1 MKPIRLTLAGLQ
13 SYREEQS
20 IDFSKMQDC
29 GLFGIF
35 GPTGS
40 GKSTILD
47 GMTLAL
53 FGAVSR
59 ASHNTQGII
68 NSACD
73 QVAVSLTFELHIQGE
88 RQFYRIDRTYRRK
101 RQAPESCE
109 PRISKLIRLAEPEAD
124 SGTVLA
130 DKPTEVNQA
139 VENLLGLHY
148 DDFTRAVVLPQN
160 QFQEFLLMAKKD
172 KRDMLERLFCLE
184 EYGQKLSQK
193 IAVGRRLAEEA
204 MSQAAG
210 ALGVLQDC
218 TDEAVQ
224 EAKLNAQTLAGQ
236 RRQAVLA
243 HESQKQAHA
252 AGQLIYRLSRTREA
266 LLVRQAVLDGQSE
279 SILLDRQRLDAAR
292 RAEPIWPDLLE
303 CEDLDREISQLQQT
317 FAARQTAADSLA
329 QEMTVS
335 AKLLAADQGQAESL
349 RNDLEA
355 QISRLASSINLISQK
370 ETLADRL
377 AQTEQLQ
384 AEANALE
391 SAARKAAAD
400 LDRLVRLQQTCLQ
413 KFNLRRQ
420 TLNVDPDWRQTLERW
435 LQAGEQQRVAV
446 EERQAEMARSQLLAD
461 SLTRLAEQE
470 QAASAFMT
478 HEAADIF
485 RTASARLQDGEA
497 CPLCGS
503 GVHPHPAH
511 LQEPP
516 AHYQDDADYQALQKQ
531 LVLTGE
537 RLSASR
543 LQLALLEEKNVAA
556 ANAVAALLA
565 ANPGLDQRTDPA
577 GDLHKLYYQEKA
589 QSELDQQIIRLAADN
604 QQHLQTLQDESTRQ
618 AALAARIEGQRQ
630 LALELQGQMNQ
641 LDLAL
646 GASLPDWPAEQP
658 SAAMILQRQADLEQQ
673 KITIEQNSRLL
684 AARHRQLEEQHQS
697 AEKQSIVL
705 KTSLEMYK
713 ERQTKVM
720 AHLAKAMADGGFAD
734 LAELAAARLE
744 PAIIDALAEQ
754 LQRFDEE
761 RRDLQL
767 QIRQCDDQLH
777 GDLLDEAAWLLLDSR
792 YQEAVQNLERAVRQA
807 DLADHKLS
815 ELLEREKIRQQ
826 KEADYRSAANRRDRI
841 SQIESLIRGNAFVEY
856 VAEERLRAIVA
867 EATEYLETM
876 TRYRYALELD
886 AEMSFV
892 IRDQMN
898 GGEVRAASSLS
909 GGETFMASLALALA
923 LSSQI
928 QIRGQSRL
936 AFFFLDEGFGSLDSE
951 LLDLVMD
958 SLERISSPL
967 RMIGLISHVPELKN
981 RIATRL
987 LITSANSHQGSRI
1000 ILERD

>member
-1 MKPIRLTLAGLQ
+1 MKPLRLTLAGLQ

-73 QVAVSLTFELHIQGE
+73 NVAVSLTFELHLQGE
-88 RQFYRIDRTYRRK
+88 RQFYRIERTYRRK

-109 PRISKLIRLAEPEAD
+109 PRISRLIRLAEPEAD

-130 DKPTEVNQA
+130 DKPTEVNSA
-139 VENLLGLHY
+139 VEALLGLHY

-184 EYGQKLSQK
+184 EYGQQLSQK
-193 IAVGRRLAEEA
+193 IAAGRRQAEEA

-218 TDEAVQ
+218 TDEAVK
-224 EAKLNAQTLAGQ
+224 EAKLNARTLAEQ

-243 HESQKQAHA
+243 HELHRQAYT
-252 AGQLIYRLSRTREA
+252 AGQLVYRLSRTREG
-266 LLVRQAVLDGQSE
+266 LLVRQAVLEGQSE
-279 SILLDRQRLDAAR
+279 SILLDRQRLDKAR
-292 RAEPIWPDLLE
+292 RAEPIWPAMLE
-303 CEDLDREISQLQQT
+303 CEELNREIGRLRLDVSSRQ
-317 FAARQTAADSLA
+317 AAAASLA

-335 AKLLAADQGQAESL
+335 AQLLAADQEQAQGLKSGL
-349 RNDLEA
+349 DG
-355 QISRLASSINLISQK
+355 QISRLAGAVTLISQK

-377 AQTEQLQ
+377 AQTLQLQ
-384 AEANALE
+384 AEASVLE
-391 SAARKAAAD
+391 STAREAAAA
-400 LDRLVRLQQTCLQ
+400 LDRLVRQQQGCLQ
-413 KFNLRRQ
+413 KYNLQRQ
-420 TLNVDPDWRQTLERW
+420 ALKVDPDWRQTLERW
-435 LQAGEQQRVAV
+435 LLAGDQQRAAA
-446 EERQAEMARSQLLAD
+446 EELHAEMDRCQALAD
-461 SLTRLAEQE
+461 SLTRLAGQE
-470 QAASAFMT
+470 QAASAFVT
-478 HEAADIF
+478 REAADIF

-497 CPLCGS
+497 CPVCGS
-503 GVHPHPAH
+503 GVHPNPAH

-516 AHYQDDADYQALQKQ
+516 EHYKNEADYQALQKQ

-537 RLSASR
+537 RLAASQI
-543 LQLALLEEKNVAA
+543 QLAQLKEKSAA
-556 ANAVAALLA
+556 ASAAVAALLA
-565 ANPGLDQRTDPA
+565 ANPGLEQRTDPA
-577 GDLHKLYYQEKA
+577 GDLQQLYYQEKA
-589 QSELDQQIIRLAADN
+589 QLELDQRIIRLSADN
-604 QQHLQTLQDESTRQ
+604 QQHLQALQTESASQ
-618 AALAARIEGQRQ
+618 SALAVRIEGHRQ
-630 LALELQGQMNQ
+630 LAQELQGQLDQ

-646 GASLPDWPAEQP
+646 GVSLPDWPAEQA
-658 SAAMILQRQADLEQQ
+658 SAAMIRQKQADLEQQ
-673 KITIEQNSRLL
+673 KIAIEQNSRLL
-684 AARHRQLEEQHQS
+684 AARHQQLLEQHRA
-697 AEKQSIVL
+697 AEKQGIVL
-705 KTSLEMYK
+705 KTSLDMYM
-713 ERQTKVM
+713 ERQNKVT
-720 AHLAKAMADGGFAD
+720 AQLAKAMADGGFAD
-734 LAELAAARLE
+734 PADLAAARLE
-744 PAIIDALAEQ
+744 PALLDALAEQ
-754 LQRFDEE
+754 LKRFDEE

-767 QIRQCDDQLH
+767 QIRQCDDQLQ
-777 GDLLDEAAWLLLDSR
+777 GDLLDEAAWQLLDSR
-792 YQEAVQNLERAVRQA
+792 YQAAVENLENAVRQA
-807 DLADHKLS
+807 DLADHRLA
-815 ELLEREKIRQQ
+815 ELLGREKIRQQ
-826 KEADYRSAANRRDRI
+826 KEAEYRSAASRRDRI
-841 SQIESLIRGNAFVEY
+841 SQIEALIRGNAFVEY

-892 IRDQMN
+892 IRDQLN

-958 SLERISSPL
+958 SLERISSPQ